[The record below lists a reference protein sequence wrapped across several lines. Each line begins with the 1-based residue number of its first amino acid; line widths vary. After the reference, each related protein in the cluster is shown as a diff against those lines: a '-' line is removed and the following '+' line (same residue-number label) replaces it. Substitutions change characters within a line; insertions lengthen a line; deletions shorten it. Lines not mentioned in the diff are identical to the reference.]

1 MLMLSS
7 LAFLWMKFWRLSVL
21 YMSVALYCAA
31 FFFCLL
37 FQYLFG
43 VLLLPSSHLTK
54 WCGFPMLIKMCLPR
68 FLVRW
73 SLKTWGKAWWNNW
86 ETCPADGNK
95 LWLSIFFHISQFSH
109 VKNLPALTACW
120 LSRYPQQMC
129 IIFWFYHDSGNFQLG
144 LIYEKYKD

>member
-1 MLMLSS
+1 MLILSS

-95 LWLSIFFHISQFSH
+95 LWLSIFFHISQFSY
-109 VKNLPALTACW
+109 VKKLACSNCLLTLKVSTANVHYLLI
-120 LSRYPQQMC
+120 LS
-129 IIFWFYHDSGNFQLG
+129 WFGKFSAGTDLW
-144 LIYEKYKD
+144 KV